1 VSLDVGVAAFVR
13 ANLPPPPARILEVG
27 AGGGELARTLRDGG
41 YDVTAIDPASESPDV
56 LRVPL
61 HELDAPAGS
70 FDGAVAVVSL
80 HHVDLLEESCARL
93 AELLRTN
100 APVVVDE
107 LDVGEMDDRA
117 AEWWLEQRTASGHD
131 AAEDEGKLRSALAH
145 LHPLDWIRDAL
156 APGFELGEPVR
167 GVYLY
172 RWGLDPSLRPVEEEL
187 VARGALPAVGARFVA
202 LPKRGT

>member
-1 VSLDVGVAAFVR
+1 MSLDPGVAAFVR

-27 AGGGELARTLRDGG
+27 AGGGELARALREGG

-56 LRVPL
+56 RPVPL
-61 HELDAPAGS
+61 HELDASPGS

-80 HHVDLLEESCARL
+80 HHIDPLEESCARL
-93 AELLRTN
+93 AELLRGG
-100 APVVVDE
+100 ARLVVDE

-117 AEWWLEQRTASGHD
+117 AEWWLEQRGAHGHD
-131 AAEDEGKLRSALAH
+131 PAEDDGKLRAALAH
-145 LHPLDWIRDAL
+145 LHPLDWIFDAL

-172 RWGLDPSLRPVEEEL
+172 RWGLDPSVRPVEEDL

-202 LPKRGT
+202 LRRAA